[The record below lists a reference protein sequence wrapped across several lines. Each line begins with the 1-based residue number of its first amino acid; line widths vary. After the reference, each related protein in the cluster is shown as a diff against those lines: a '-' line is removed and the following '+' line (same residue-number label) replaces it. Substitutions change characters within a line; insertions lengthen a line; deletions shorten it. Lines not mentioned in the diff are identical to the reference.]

1 MGARK
6 TVILKITILRHL
18 SDRVG
23 NNNEKND
30 VESHVI
36 CTQDSGHIKN

>member
-1 MGARK
+1 MRLHKLPGKRQKSLEIKMGARK

-23 NNNEKND
+23 
-30 VESHVI
+30 S
-36 CTQDSGHIKN
+36 